1 MSITARP
8 ESAFAADLTG
18 APSGATVRCGIRQ
31 IPAGTMASALSATGV
46 TETALGGGVSNYT
59 AARTAP
65 SVTSEAD
72 VDGPRYQVVWEV
84 AGVESATEDLLVTA
98 TYQPSADT
106 IPDVSDV
113 SAILQER
120 VKGQGGNIVTEFD
133 STTRPTATQV
143 EMIIDLQAPLVLVE
157 FGDLSDTAM
166 ICANADE
173 IRAAV
178 RTLIAAR
185 VAAVV
190 ELSFWPQDAVGH
202 DTAENFWRR
211 IVEIDTPKV
220 VAAARECRL
229 GNIVPGGD
237 GDGGGGIAMR
247 PAFTFNAGPR
257 VGTRP
262 F

>member
-1 MSITARP
+1 VSITVRP
-8 ESAFAADLTG
+8 GASFAADLTG
-18 APSGATVRCGIRQ
+18 APSGATVRCGIRRL
-31 IPAGTMASALSATGV
+31 PAGTMVSALATTDI

-59 AARTAP
+59 ALRVAP
-65 SVTSEAD
+65 TVVTEED
-72 VDGPRYQVVWEV
+72 VDGPRYYVVWEV
-84 AGVESATEDLLVTA
+84 AGAESAVEDLFVTA

-120 VKGQGGNIVTEFD
+120 VKGQGGNVVTEFD
-133 STTRPTATQV
+133 STTRPSATQV
-143 EMIIDLQAPLVLVE
+143 ETIIDMQAPLVLVE

-166 ICANADE
+166 ICSNADE

-190 ELSFWPQDAVGH
+190 ELSFWPQDTVGQ

-211 IVEIDTPKV
+211 VVEIDTPKV
-220 VAAARECRL
+220 VAAARECRV
-229 GNIVPGGD
+229 GDVVPGGD
-237 GDGGGGIAMR
+237 GDAGGGIAMR
-247 PAFTFNAGPR
+247 PAFSFNSGPR
-257 VGTRP
+257 VGNRP